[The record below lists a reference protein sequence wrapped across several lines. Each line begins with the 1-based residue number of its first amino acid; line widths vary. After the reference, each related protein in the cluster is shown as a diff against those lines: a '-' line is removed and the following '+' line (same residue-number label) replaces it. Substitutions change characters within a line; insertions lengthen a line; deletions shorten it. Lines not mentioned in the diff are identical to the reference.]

1 MTDTEGDRPGRRRL
15 TGVNRSRLTAG
26 FLGAAA
32 SLVIWTLARARVLP
46 PWPVMWGW
54 LEQWWPAVV
63 GAGLAVAVLVLHRRR
78 PRSTSADPRDG
89 EGRWT
94 RLTTLVTAFTAVAAL
109 VFTALSLSTTRDQI
123 GITEQGQFT
132 DRYTKAID
140 QLGTPG
146 AEHLWVRVG
155 GIFALERVAN
165 DSPRDQRAIVE
176 VLGAFLR
183 TAAHRPDPT
192 TVCSAAPADI
202 DAAFLVLT
210 RRQVARETHDPP
222 VIDLRNTCLV
232 GIRATGAD
240 LSGISLIGSDLHDA
254 DLPKVHGDLIG
265 LSKIILTHANLY
277 SADLSGYAAGF
288 TDADLSGA
296 RLSYAKFGPNELIR
310 VKLVNA
316 DLTGADLRD
325 VVFTGVDLTGAQ
337 HDSSTKTTGAK
348 YDATTTGAWW

>member
-1 MTDTEGDRPGRRRL
+1 MTDTDDGRPGRRRL
-15 TGVNRSRLTAG
+15 TVVHKGRLTAG

-32 SLVIWTLARARVLP
+32 LLLIWTLARARVLP
-46 PWPVMWGW
+46 PRTVIWVW
-54 LEQWWPAVV
+54 LGQWWPAVV
-63 GAGLAVAVLVLHRRR
+63 SAGLAVAVLVLHRR
-78 PRSTSADPRDG
+78 PRSTSADPGHD

-109 VFTALSLSTTRDQI
+109 LFTALSLGATRDQI

-155 GIFALERVAN
+155 GIFALERVAT

-176 VLGAFLR
+176 VLGAFIR

-192 TVCSAAPADI
+192 TTCPTTPADI
-202 DAAFLVLT
+202 EAAFLVLT
-210 RRQVARETHDPP
+210 RRQVAREKHDPL
-222 VIDLRNTCLV
+222 VIDLRDTCLA

-240 LSGISLIGSDLHDA
+240 LSGISLVGSDLHDA
-254 DLPKVHGDLIG
+254 DLPLVHGDLVG
-265 LSKIILTHANLY
+265 LSKVTLTHANLY
-277 SADLSGYAAGF
+277 EADLSGYAAGF
-288 TDADLSGA
+288 TDADLTGA
-296 RLSYAKFGPNELIR
+296 RLSYATIGPNELTK

-316 DLTGADLRD
+316 DLTGADLRGAT
-325 VVFTGVDLTGAQ
+325 FTGVDLTGAR
-337 HDSSTKTTGAK
+337 
-348 YDATTTGAWW
+348 